1 MCNGITVFTAGRIH
15 CVNAV
20 AVIFFL
26 ASVLL
31 PPPGMTA
38 ATFLVLFCLSYNA
51 RLWLSDIWVYCPY
64 SFAPSWLLCL
74 CYF

>member
-1 MCNGITVFTAGRIH
+1 MCNGIAVFTAGRIR

-38 ATFLVLFCLSYNA
+38 ATFLVLFGLNAGCKTLSSESSSDEQSDG
-51 RLWLSDIWVYCPY
+51 LSW
-64 SFAPSWLLCL
+64 SSMTS
-74 CYF
+74 